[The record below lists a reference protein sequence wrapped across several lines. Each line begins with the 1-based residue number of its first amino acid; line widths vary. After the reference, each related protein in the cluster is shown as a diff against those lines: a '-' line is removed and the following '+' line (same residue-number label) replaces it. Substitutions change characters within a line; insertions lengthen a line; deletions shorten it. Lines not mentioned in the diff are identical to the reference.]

1 MENTV
6 KKTKAMYF
14 AELRE
19 MVLAAVEDQAQQ
31 DELVEFI
38 DKQIET
44 LEKRKVAAAER
55 AEKKKAES
63 DAMTDAI
70 LAQIG
75 NELITV
81 DEIVI
86 ALDSE
91 EVTRNKVTARLGK
104 LVKAG
109 TIVKEAV
116 KVEGN
121 KRMAYR
127 LATATATDAD
137 AADADEE

>member
-1 MENTV
+1 MDNTV

-19 MVLAAVEDQAQQ
+19 MVLAAVEDKAQQ

-75 NELITV
+75 NELVTV
-81 DEIVI
+81 DEIVT

-91 EVTRNKVTARLGK
+91 GVTRNKVTARLGK

-127 LATATATDAD
+127 LATDAD
-137 AADADEE
+137 AVDADEE

>member
-19 MVLAAVEDQAQQ
+19 MVENLAGDR
-31 DELVEFI
+31 DDLLEFI
-38 DKQIET
+38 DKQVET

-55 AEKKKAES
+55 AEKKRNES

-75 NELITV
+75 EDPITV
-81 DEIVI
+81 DEIVA
-86 ALDSE
+86 ALNDE
-91 EVTRNKVTARLGK
+91 NITRNKVTARLGK

-109 TIVKEAV
+109 VVNKDAIKTDN
-116 KVEGN
+116 G
-121 KRMAYR
+121 KRMAYS
-127 LATATATDAD
+127 LA
-137 AADADEE
+137 

>member
-1 MENTV
+1 MENT

-19 MVLAAVEDQAQQ
+19 IILNTIMEQDDQ
-31 DELVEFI
+31 DELIEFI
-38 DKQIET
+38 DKQLET
-44 LEKRKVAAAER
+44 LERRKAAAAER
-55 AEKKKAES
+55 AEKKRAAS
-63 DAMTDAI
+63 DAMSDAI

-75 NELITV
+75 EELVTV
-81 DEIVI
+81 DDIVA
-86 ALDSE
+86 ALDDE
-91 EVTRNKVTARLGK
+91 AVTRNKVTARLGK

-116 KVEGN
+116 RVDGN

-127 LATATATDAD
+127 LATDAG
-137 AADADEE
+137 EE

>member
-81 DEIVI
+81 DEIVV

-116 KVEGN
+116 KVDGN

-127 LATATATDAD
+127 LATDAD
-137 AADADEE
+137 AVDADEE

>member
-44 LEKRKVAAAER
+44 LENRKAAAAKR
-55 AEKKKAES
+55 AEKKRAES

-75 NELITV
+75 DELITV
-81 DEIVI
+81 DEIVL

-127 LATATATDAD
+127 LATDAD
-137 AADADEE
+137 AADEE

>member
-19 MVLAAVEDQAQQ
+19 MVLAAVKDQAQR

-75 NELITV
+75 DELITV
-81 DEIVI
+81 DEIVV

-116 KVEGN
+116 KVDGN

-127 LATATATDAD
+127 LATDAD
-137 AADADEE
+137 AADANEE

>member
-19 MVLAAVEDQAQQ
+19 MVENAAGDRT
-31 DELVEFI
+31 DLLEFI
-38 DKQIET
+38 DKQVET

-55 AEKKKAES
+55 AEKKRNES

-75 NELITV
+75 EDPITV
-81 DEIVI
+81 DEIVA
-86 ALDSE
+86 ALNDE
-91 EVTRNKVTARLGK
+91 NITRNKVTARLGK

-109 TIVKEAV
+109 VVNKDAV
-116 KVEGN
+116 KTDNG
-121 KRMAYR
+121 KRMAYS
-127 LATATATDAD
+127 LA
-137 AADADEE
+137 

>member
-1 MENTV
+1 MENTT

-19 MVLAAVEDQAQQ
+19 MVAGWVDREDQ
-31 DELVEFI
+31 DELLEFI
-38 DKQIET
+38 DKQIEAI
-44 LEKRKVAAAER
+44 EKRKVAAANR

-63 DAMTDAI
+63 DALTDAI

-75 NELITV
+75 EELITV
-81 DEIVI
+81 DEIVV
-86 ALDSE
+86 ALDDE

-104 LVKAG
+104 LIKAG
-109 TIVKEAV
+109 VITKETV
-116 KVEGN
+116 KVDGN

-127 LATATATDAD
+127 LAAATD
-137 AADADEE
+137 DEE

>member
-1 MENTV
+1 MENAV

-14 AELRE
+14 SELRE
-19 MVLAAVEDQAQQ
+19 MVMMAVEDQAQQ

-38 DKQIET
+38 DKQLET
-44 LEKRKVAAAER
+44 LEKRKKAAAER

-75 NELITV
+75 DELITV

-86 ALDSE
+86 ALDNE

-109 TIVKEAV
+109 MIVKETV

-127 LATATATDAD
+127 LATDAD
-137 AADADEE
+137 ADVADANEE

>member
-1 MENTV
+1 MENAV

-19 MVLAAVEDQAQQ
+19 MVLAAVEDQAQRN
-31 DELVEFI
+31 ELVEFI

-75 NELITV
+75 NEPITV

-127 LATATATDAD
+127 LATDAD

>member
-31 DELVEFI
+31 DELLEFI

-116 KVEGN
+116 KVDGN

-127 LATATATDAD
+127 LATDAD
-137 AADADEE
+137 AADADADEE

>member
-19 MVLAAVEDQAQQ
+19 MVLAAVEDQAQRN
-31 DELVEFI
+31 ELVEFI

-75 NELITV
+75 NEPITV

-127 LATATATDAD
+127 LATDAD
-137 AADADEE
+137 AVDADEE

>member
-31 DELVEFI
+31 DELLEFI

-75 NELITV
+75 DELITV
-81 DEIVI
+81 DEIVV

-116 KVEGN
+116 KVDGN

-127 LATATATDAD
+127 LATDAD
-137 AADADEE
+137 AADANEE

>member
-19 MVLAAVEDQAQQ
+19 MVLAAVEDQTQR

-44 LEKRKVAAAER
+44 LEKRKVAAAGR

-75 NELITV
+75 DELITV

-109 TIVKEAV
+109 TIVKETV

-127 LATATATDAD
+127 LATDAD
-137 AADADEE
+137 TANADEE

>member
-116 KVEGN
+116 KVDGN

-127 LATATATDAD
+127 LATDVD
-137 AADADEE
+137 AADANEE

>member
-1 MENTV
+1 MENAV

-31 DELVEFI
+31 DELIEFI

-75 NELITV
+75 DELITV

-86 ALDSE
+86 ALNSE
-91 EVTRNKVTARLGK
+91 EVTRNRVTARLGK

-127 LATATATDAD
+127 LATDVD